1 MSDKVDFKAKKIT
14 GAGKKNTYDKR
25 DNPQR
30 NIAIANVNKPNK
42 NTAKHVK
49 QKQKN
54 WKEKDNFTF
63 RVEDFN
69 TPFSIVEKKNLYSK
83 IAKI

>member
-14 GAGKKNTYDKR
+14 GPGKKNTYDKR

-54 WKEKDNFTF
+54 
-63 RVEDFN
+63 
-69 TPFSIVEKKNLYSK
+69 
-83 IAKI
+83 